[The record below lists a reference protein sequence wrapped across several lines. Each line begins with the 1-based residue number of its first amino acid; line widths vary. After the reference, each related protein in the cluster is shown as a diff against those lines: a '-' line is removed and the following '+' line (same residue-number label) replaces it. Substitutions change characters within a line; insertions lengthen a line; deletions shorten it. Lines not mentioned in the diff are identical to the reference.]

1 MPRFKV
7 VSKFQPSMDQK
18 KAIEALSNGIKS
30 GMKYQTLLGVT
41 GSGKT
46 FSMAKVIENVE
57 KPTLVLTHNKTL
69 AAQLYREFSEFFPD
83 NAVEYFVSYYD
94 YYQPEAYVAAQDLYI
109 EKDASIN
116 DEIDRLRL
124 KATSSILDRED
135 VIIVSSVSCIY
146 GLGTPQEF
154 EKRQVGIKIGD
165 SIDRDELLRELVS
178 IYYERNDHSFT
189 RGTFRVKGDIVEIF
203 PAYLKDAV
211 RIELFGDEI
220 ERISQI
226 DPLTGRILQNLK
238 GAYIYPAKHFI
249 SSTEEIRQTVRMI
262 EDELEGRLE
271 EFKSQGK
278 LLEAQRLETR
288 VRYDIEM
295 LLEMGYCSGI
305 ENYSRIISRRKPGE
319 RPSCLFD
326 YFKRDFL
333 ILIDESHV
341 SIPQIKGMFHGD
353 RSRKQSLVDHGFR
366 LPSALD
372 NRPLYFEEFEELI
385 HNAIFVSA
393 TPDLHETNISSQ
405 IVEQIIRPTGLID
418 PFIDVRP
425 AKNQIDD
432 LIGEIKKRVLDEE
445 RILVTTL
452 TKKMAEDLTQYLT
465 DIGIK
470 ARYLHSE
477 IETIERVELIR
488 DLRKGLFDCLIG
500 INLLREG
507 LDIPE
512 VSLVAILDADKE
524 GFLRSSRS
532 LIQTSGR
539 AARNLNGFVIMYAD
553 TITKSMKTAIDETNR
568 RRKIQKMYNIEHKIQ
583 PESIKKDILDIIE
596 REYKSDD
603 ANIVYVE
610 EYREEYKTNNISIL
624 KSLEKKLHEN
634 MLIAAED
641 LEFEKA
647 AVLRDQMTETAN
659 KIRLLERTKK
669 NEKLSE

>member
-341 SIPQIKGMFHGD
+341 SIPQIRGMFHGD

-393 TPDLHETNISSQ
+393 TPDLYETNISSQ